1 MVDSLGQVIVEGVE
15 EEFLGLSRDALI
27 LNQGVGHIVR
37 SHAIKQELVVCCILG
52 FIFRALKVVTDEV
65 PECITDEGIEVE
77 QVDDV
82 LELVPR
88 LGLCLQ
94 EVHTCNN
101 VFLSKIKVNK
111 VRDKFKIE
119 TLNWP
124 GSTPY
129 LDVLKFDLGRKV

>member
-1 MVDSLGQVIVEGVE
+1 MC
-15 EEFLGLSRDALI
+15 R
-27 LNQGVGHIVR
+27 
-37 SHAIKQELVVCCILG
+37 ILG
-52 FIFRALKVVTDEV
+52 FIFRALKVIADEV
-65 PECITDEGIEVE
+65 PECITDERIEVK

-82 LELVPR
+82 LELVPC

-101 VFLSKIKVNK
+101 VFLSKIKVNM

-119 TLNWP
+119 KQDQP
-124 GSTPY
+124 GSTSY

>member
-1 MVDSLGQVIVEGVE
+1 MC
-15 EEFLGLSRDALI
+15 R
-27 LNQGVGHIVR
+27 
-37 SHAIKQELVVCCILG
+37 ILG
-52 FIFRALKVVTDEV
+52 FIFRALKVIADEV
-65 PECITDEGIEVE
+65 PECITDEGIEVK

-101 VFLSKIKVNK
+101 VFLSKIKVNM

-119 TLNWP
+119 KQDQP
-124 GSTPY
+124 SSTSY
-129 LDVLKFDLGRKV
+129 LDVLKFDLGRKVRISVVVVSWRFCIVDVELLVFLSLVLILRRLVLFGVISDRYLLL

>member
-1 MVDSLGQVIVEGVE
+1 MC
-15 EEFLGLSRDALI
+15 R
-27 LNQGVGHIVR
+27 
-37 SHAIKQELVVCCILG
+37 ILG
-52 FIFRALKVVTDEV
+52 FIFRALEVVTDEV
-65 PECITDEGIEVE
+65 PECITDEGIEVK

-101 VFLSKIKVNK
+101 VFLSKIKVNM

-119 TLNWP
+119 TQARP
-124 GSTPY
+124 GSTSY
-129 LDVLKFDLGRKV
+129 LDVLKFDLGRKVRISVVVVSWRFCVVDVELLVFLSLVLILRRLVLFGVISDRDLLL